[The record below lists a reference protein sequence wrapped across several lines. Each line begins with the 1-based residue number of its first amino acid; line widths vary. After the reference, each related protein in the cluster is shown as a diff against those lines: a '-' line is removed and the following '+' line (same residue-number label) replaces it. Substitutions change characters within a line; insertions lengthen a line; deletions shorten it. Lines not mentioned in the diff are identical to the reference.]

1 MAKRVKVPA
10 ITAEE
15 RERNRRLAD
24 EAQRERAAAAAALAT
39 VKARAYLAEQGLL
52 IDGEGVGKGLARLD
66 RWRKARGYGVGL
78 GVQASAPSY
87 RPTIAQ
93 QQARELPGIY
103 REVEF

>member
-1 MAKRVKVPA
+1 M
-10 ITAEE
+10 
-15 RERNRRLAD
+15 AD

-39 VKARAYLAEQGLL
+39 ARARAYLAEQGLL
-52 IDGEGVGKGLARLD
+52 IEGEGVGKGLARLD
-66 RWRKARGYGVGL
+66 RWRKARGYGV

>member
-1 MAKRVKVPA
+1 MARRVKVPA

-39 VKARAYLAEQGLL
+39 ARARAYLAEQGLL
-52 IDGEGVGKGLARLD
+52 IEGEGVGKGLARLD
-66 RWRKARGYGVGL
+66 RWRKARGYGVG
-78 GVQASAPSY
+78 VQASAPSY
-87 RPTIAQ
+87 RPTMAQ